1 MTNPTPI
8 PTPPIHSTTPGTWQ
22 AWLSAALGLAVGVI
36 DLFHPGWTQ
45 PTAVTAVVPAASF
58 LAAAAVSIFDFVTK
72 RKVALAK
79 TGAA

>member
-1 MTNPTPI
+1 MSTPTPI
-8 PTPPIHSTTPGTWQ
+8 PVPPVHSATPGTWQ
-22 AWLSAALGLAVGVI
+22 AWLTAALGLAVGVI

-45 PTAVTAVVPAASF
+45 PTVVTALVPTASF

-72 RKVALAK
+72 RKVALVK